1 MKWWKVQ
8 GYQIFP
14 ALRGYGWTG
23 SNWAEIGHSTL
34 RRSRKVWLV
43 EATVQDIASAIMEE
57 NEYIAF
63 IENRGKVVGKGP
75 TALKKKMNERKAM
88 RAYTQSAA
96 DAFTTWR
103 YYERKLTITI
113 QKRPTSCQRDQQKH
127 RVPKN
132 ILHQKSS

>member
-1 MKWWKVQ
+1 MHDYQKYSTMIEDICRRNKVLRWWKWWEVR
-8 GYQIFP
+8 GYHIFL

-34 RRSRKVWLV
+34 RQSRKVWLV

-75 TALKKKMNERKAM
+75 TALKKKMNE
-88 RAYTQSAA
+88 
-96 DAFTTWR
+96 
-103 YYERKLTITI
+103 
-113 QKRPTSCQRDQQKH
+113 
-127 RVPKN
+127 
-132 ILHQKSS
+132 